1 MRDTTIA
8 VSSDE
13 KNRLDTARR
22 AMFDTN
28 EVPYGVVIEQLT
40 EPYTDADTDT
50 DD

>member
-8 VSSDE
+8 VSDDE

-22 AMFDTN
+22 AMFDTM

-40 EPYTDADTDT
+40 EPYTDDDTDT